1 MPGGS
6 GASGD
11 FGVPGAF
18 WGPRLS
24 EGVLGS
30 EAQKGSPAKGLGK
43 EQEPSQWGKD
53 TAGLN
58 PDNTAPVL
66 AAGTGSR
73 ARGGGVWAPASPRF
87 VSARRGLRL
96 EISPGPLWEEAP
108 RIWGILWFAWG
119 HGGVSGAEQ
128 DRPVPRRKQD
138 VPLQHQERSFL
149 ATVSL
154 RSPAGTPSFGTP

>member
-1 MPGGS
+1 M
-6 GASGD
+6 SGD

-43 EQEPSQWGKD
+43 EQEPGQWGKD

-73 ARGGGVWAPASPRF
+73 ARGGGVWALASPRF

-96 EISPGPLWEEAP
+96 EISLGPLWEEAP
-108 RIWGILWFAWG
+108 RIYGICGAFCGLLGAT
-119 HGGVSGAEQ
+119 GG
-128 DRPVPRRKQD
+128 
-138 VPLQHQERSFL
+138 ER
-149 ATVSL
+149 
-154 RSPAGTPSFGTP
+154 G